1 MRQLALR
8 TALALALLLTA
19 CRPAPSP
26 EFVVIDAGTGWMDV
40 DGVARLHGADV
51 ASPSCAGQTWATY
64 TESCWG
70 GAVRAALAV
79 HGVPYVPGRPIV
91 VSDCTFHGS
100 KP

>member
-1 MRQLALR
+1 MKGLLA
-8 TALALALLLTA
+8 TASAVFVLSVVA

-26 EFVVIDAGTGWMDV
+26 GFVVVDAGTGWMDM

-64 TESCWG
+64 TESCWA
-70 GAVRAALAV
+70 GAARAALAV

-91 VSDCTFHGS
+91 VSDCNFHGR
-100 KP
+100 